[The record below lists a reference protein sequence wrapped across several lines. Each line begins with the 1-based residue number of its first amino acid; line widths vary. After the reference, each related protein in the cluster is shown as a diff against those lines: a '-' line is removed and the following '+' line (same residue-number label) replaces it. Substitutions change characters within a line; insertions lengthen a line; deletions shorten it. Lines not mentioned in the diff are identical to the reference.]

1 MDRENDAAVANGCA
15 AHITLAPAKGADTAL
30 SPVPP
35 ALGKWQPAPLD
46 ALSFAHADAGEDGGA
61 HAPAPDAPATGSGR
75 KPFLRSG
82 SGLQRRREAWR
93 SAARYVPPGGFLLA
107 PEVPDGQEPLGG
119 GPAARPHTAPARP
132 RQHVPGRAP
141 AQRGARD
148 PDPKRASGPVRSG
161 AGAPTATARRGRS
174 AAAHSQVRGEV
185 QTPSGDPLA
194 PGDWL
199 EPGEERWGADDA
211 ASVGDYGDLH
221 FGQGAVELRRSG
233 GDGGAQ
239 PGSGADAAE
248 WQGHAEDGMALS
260 GSSLDGHA
268 QAYGGLE
275 VEGGGALETYG
286 GSTESPAGAGLPLD
300 GAWDARDVEEVG
312 YIGSFVQGC
321 QHTA

>member
-15 AHITLAPAKGADTAL
+15 AHITLAPAKGSDTSL

-35 ALGKWQPAPLD
+35 ALGKWPPAPLD
-46 ALSFAHADAGEDGGA
+46 PLAFGQADAGEDVGA

-132 RQHVPGRAP
+132 RRHVPVRAP

-148 PDPKRASGPVRSG
+148 PGPKRASGPDQSG
-161 AGAPTATARRGRS
+161 AGAPTAAARQGRS
-174 AAAHSQVRGEV
+174 AAASSQVPGEP
-185 QTPSGDPLA
+185 QAPSGDPLA
-194 PGDWL
+194 TEDWF

-211 ASVGDYGDLH
+211 ASVGEHGDLH
-221 FGQGAVELRRSG
+221 VESGTLQLGRSMG
-233 GDGGAQ
+233 EGDAQ
-239 PGSGADAAE
+239 PGLGADAAE
-248 WQGHAEDGMALS
+248 WQDHAEEGAALG

-268 QAYGGLE
+268 QAYWGLE
-275 VEGGGALETYG
+275 VEGGGALGTYG
-286 GSTESPAGAGLPLD
+286 GSTVSPAGAGLPLD
-300 GAWDARDVEEVG
+300 GAWDAHDVEEVC
-312 YIGSFVQGC
+312 YIGFLVV
-321 QHTA
+321 